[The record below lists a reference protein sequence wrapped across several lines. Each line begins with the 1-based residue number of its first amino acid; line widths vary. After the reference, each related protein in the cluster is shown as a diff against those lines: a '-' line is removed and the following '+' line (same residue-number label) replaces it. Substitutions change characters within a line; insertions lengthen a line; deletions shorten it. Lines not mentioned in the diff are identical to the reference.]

1 MASPKKILEDAYNGL
16 QPFARQLEVLGLE
29 LVYGRNQQ
37 PVNFANNER
46 SSEIVVAVKNIREN
60 PSLQNIHST
69 LEVVNTYDVCNPLQ
83 FAVGQLF
90 PPGSEVA
97 NIFNGVQGQ
106 INEIVNA
113 FRGFNIA
120 EGTNEVNAVAVPDPL
135 GEEEFGTLPF
145 KLGKIEL
152 EVGFQGTN
160 RRGRDEGIIPNG
172 SYVTITQTED
182 PKVTSVMRG
191 QVDNS
196 FDTDLGKSYVINIE
210 SISPSIP
217 PYEKTKNGDVVTD
230 ETGEPVEAQYS
241 TFKIE
246 YANILSSNVQDLSK
260 DLIGLTNSLQS
271 IGITEVA
278 AQINNLPSTI
288 PGIGTL
294 KGLFKDIIG
303 IVNEVGTAGA
313 QVANVTGTT
322 GQALAGNLSAED
334 VIDRVRVLRD
344 FYNKILPYTNIT
356 FAIQEIFKKQIES
369 VNNFLRNVIPYDQI
383 AAVIKVVVFLS
394 RIVLSIINTI
404 ITFLSFINNIIKTIT
419 SILKVIKIVLKVIRA
434 VIKILPALF
443 VPVGAI
449 ETVTTFLK
457 KIEDA
462 IQTGIDVLQNISRGI
477 DSIIGTLSFVRY
489 YLQLVIA
496 ESVKFAA
503 KLESCNDL
511 TTPGFSASANEA
523 SRNNFI
529 ALRNLLDAI
538 PNLDK
543 FKQPDGLPRD
553 PNNGGPTTFVVVDG
567 AGTIMPLRDSVFGFD
582 ENGNILF
589 YGDLVSLATGV
600 NFENTLGQ
608 DFRGKLQYYT
618 FNKFTN
624 TDSQR
629 ALIEAAE
636 NTFTQNQTTIAD
648 PEDRFG
654 NFQELYLGYTIKIQE
669 DRPTDQNENNLLRRR
684 GIALDSSDKIVAT
697 TDLTFSDNLEQIVT
711 EVKYKLKL
719 YVDQGII
726 GINTLDK
733 SSNQISD
740 SDALGLAED
749 IGVNPIGAN
758 NVKAESNNRA
768 ASNINPKFDNSIE
781 GTSISNAQPTET
793 RIGNAPFTPIDEAPA
808 ASSISGKGSSSKIIN
823 VDSLV
828 TPLMERQKEQN
839 PEFKA
844 IQDVFNTLSSLSPG
858 KVGEILNKPG
868 SENMSDD
875 ELLTTLKESV
885 LSSLDPNPDKVEDL
899 QKKTA
904 IWYEGLR
911 KKTRIDWEQLTINF
925 RKPKDPVPPYED
937 YYDQIEGQ
945 ELPKWIKLLTRQR
958 YTETEIQM
966 GVDDVRI
973 RDKYQIK
980 FGPDSSV
987 KVILRP
993 AFKKRN

>member
-16 QPFARQLEVLGLE
+16 IPFSQELDNLGLT
-29 LVYGRNQQ
+29 LVYGKNLQ

-46 SSEIVVAVKNIREN
+46 SSEIVAAIKNIGEN
-60 PSLQNIHST
+60 PSLQNIQST
-69 LEVVNTYDVCNPLQ
+69 LQVINTYDVCNPLQ

-106 INEIVNA
+106 INEVVNA
-113 FRGFNIA
+113 FRGFNIV

-160 RRGRDEGIIPNG
+160 RRGREEGIIPNG

-196 FDTDLGKSYVINIE
+196 FDTDLGKTYIINIE

-217 PYEKTKNGDVVTD
+217 PYEKTKRGDVVTD
-230 ETGEPVEAQYS
+230 EFGEPVEAQYS

-246 YANILSSNVQDLSK
+246 YTNILSSNVQDLSK
-260 DLIGLTNSLQS
+260 DLIEVTNALQS

-278 AQINNLPSTI
+278 AQLNNLPSSL
-288 PGIGTL
+288 PGIGSL
-294 KGLFKDIIG
+294 QGLFKDVIG
-303 IVNEVGTAGA
+303 IVDEIGIAGA
-313 QVANVTGTT
+313 QAATVTGTT
-322 GQALAGNLSAED
+322 GQALAGNLSSED

-383 AAVIKVVVFLS
+383 AAVIRVVVFLS

-404 ITFLSFINNIIKTIT
+404 ITFLTFINNIIKTFT
-419 SILKVIKIVLKVIRA
+419 VILKVIKIVLKVVRA

-443 VPVGAI
+443 VPVGVI
-449 ETVTTFLK
+449 ETVSNFLK
-457 KIEDA
+457 GIEDA
-462 IQTGIDVLQNISRGI
+462 IQTGVDILENISRGI
-477 DSIIGTLSFVRY
+477 DNIIGTLSFVRY
-489 YLQLVIA
+489 YMQLVIA

-511 TTPGFSASANEA
+511 TSPGFSASANEA
-523 SRNNFI
+523 ARNNFI
-529 ALRNLLDAI
+529 ALKNLLDAI

-543 FKQPDGLPRD
+543 FKQPDGLPG
-553 PNNGGPTTFVVVDG
+553 PNEGGPTTFVTVDG
-567 AGTIMPLRDSVFGFD
+567 QGTIMPLRDSVFGFD

-618 FNKFTN
+618 FNKFKN
-624 TDSQR
+624 SNR
-629 ALIEAAE
+629 PLIEAAE
-636 NTFTQNQTTIAD
+636 NIFTANQERIAD

-684 GIALDSSDKIVAT
+684 GIALDSNDKIVAT
-697 TDLTFSDNLEQIVT
+697 TDLTFSNNLEQIVT
-711 EVKYKLKL
+711 EIKYKLKL
-719 YVDQGII
+719 YLDQGII
-726 GINTLDK
+726 GINTPDK

-749 IGVNPIGAN
+749 IGANPIGVN
-758 NVKAESNNRA
+758 NVKAEANNRA
-768 ASNINPKFDNSIE
+768 ASNVDPKFDNNIE
-781 GTSISNAQPTET
+781 GTTISNSQPTET
-793 RIGNAPFTPIDEAPA
+793 RIGNDPFTPIDEAPA

-823 VDSLV
+823 VNSLV
-828 TPLMERQKEQN
+828 SPLIERQKQQN

-885 LSSLDPNPDKVEDL
+885 LSTLDPNPDKVEDL

-911 KKTRIDWEQLTINF
+911 KKTKIDWEQLTINY

-937 YYDQIEGQ
+937 YYDQIEKQ

-958 YTETEIQM
+958 YTETEILM

-980 FGPDSSV
+980 FGPDSEV

>member
-1 MASPKKILEDAYNGL
+1 MASPQKILQDAYNSL
-16 QPFARQLEVLGLE
+16 QPFARQLENLGLT
-29 LVYGRNQQ
+29 LVYGKGLQ
-37 PVNFANNER
+37 PVNFAANER

-60 PSLQNIHST
+60 PSLQNIQST
-69 LEVVNTYDVCNPLQ
+69 LQVINTYDVCNPLQ

-106 INEIVNA
+106 ISEIVNA

-120 EGTNEVNAVAVPDPL
+120 EGTNEVSAIAVPDPL

-160 RRGRDEGIIPNG
+160 RRGREEGIIPNG

-196 FDTDLGKSYVINIE
+196 FDTDLGKSYIINIE

-230 ETGEPVEAQYS
+230 EFGEPVEAQYS

-246 YANILSSNVQDLSK
+246 YTNILSSNVQDLSK
-260 DLIGLTNSLQS
+260 DLIEVTNALQS

-278 AQINNLPSTI
+278 AQLNNLPSSL
-288 PGIGTL
+288 PGIGSL
-294 KGLFKDIIG
+294 QGLFKDVIG
-303 IVNEVGTAGA
+303 IVEEIGIAGA
-313 QVANVTGTT
+313 QAAGFTGTT

-369 VNNFLRNVIPYDQI
+369 VNNVLRNVIPYDQI

-419 SILKVIKIVLKVIRA
+419 SILKVIKIILKVIRA

-449 ETVTTFLK
+449 EVVTTFLK
-457 KIEDA
+457 KIEEA
-462 IQTGIDVLQNISRGI
+462 IQTGIDLLQNISRSI
-477 DSIIGTLSFVRY
+477 DSIIGVLSFVKY

-496 ESVKFAA
+496 ESVRFAA
-503 KLESCNDL
+503 KLESCKGI

-523 SRNNFI
+523 ARNNFI
-529 ALRNLLDAI
+529 ALKNLLDAI

-543 FKQPDGLPRD
+543 FKQPDGYPLP
-553 PNNGGPTTFVVVDG
+553 PNEGGPTTFVVVDG
-567 AGTIMPLRDSVFGFD
+567 QGTIMPLRDSVFGFD

-589 YGDLVSLATGV
+589 YGDLTSTATGV

-618 FNKFTN
+618 FNKFKN
-624 TDSQR
+624 SNR
-629 ALIEAAE
+629 PLIEAAE
-636 NTFTQNQTTIAD
+636 NVFTTNQERIAD

-697 TDLTFSDNLEQIVT
+697 TDLTFSNNLEQIVT

-758 NVKAESNNRA
+758 NVKAEANNRA

-781 GTSISNAQPTET
+781 GTSISNTQPTET
-793 RIGNAPFTPIDEAPA
+793 RIGNDPFTPIDETPT

-828 TPLMERQKEQN
+828 SPLIERQKQQN

-885 LSSLDPNPDKVEDL
+885 LNTLDPNPDKVEDL
-899 QKKTA
+899 QRKTA

-925 RKPKDPVPPYED
+925 RKPKDPIPPFED
-937 YYDQIEGQ
+937 YYDQIEEQ

>member
-1 MASPKKILEDAYNGL
+1 MASVKKILEDTYNTL
-16 QPFARQLEVLGLE
+16 QPFSKELQGLGID
-29 LVYGRNQQ
+29 LVYGKGQQ
-37 PVNFANNER
+37 PVRFADTDRNK
-46 SSEIVVAVKNIREN
+46 EIVFAIKNIREN
-60 PSLQNIHST
+60 PSLQNIQST
-69 LEVVNTYDVCNPLQ
+69 LQVINTYDVCNPLQ
-83 FAVGQLF
+83 FAVTQLF

-97 NIFNGVQGQ
+97 NIFNGVQGR
-106 INEIVNA
+106 ISEIVNA
-113 FRGFNIA
+113 FRGFNIV

-160 RRGRDEGIIPNG
+160 RRGREEGIIPNG

-217 PYEKTKNGDVVTD
+217 PYEKTKRGDVVTD
-230 ETGEPVEAQYS
+230 EFGEPVEAQYS

-246 YANILSSNVQDLSK
+246 YTNILSSNVQDLTK
-260 DLIGLTNSLQS
+260 DLIEVTKALQS
-271 IGITEVA
+271 IGVAEVA
-278 AQINNLPSTI
+278 AEINNLPSSL
-288 PGIGTL
+288 PGVGSL

-303 IVNEVGTAGA
+303 IVDEVGIIGA
-313 QVANVTGTT
+313 QAATVTGTT

-369 VNNFLRNVIPYDQI
+369 VNNFLRNVIPYDQLGAI
-383 AAVIKVVVFLS
+383 IRVAVFIS
-394 RIVLSIINTI
+394 RIVLGIINTI
-404 ITFLSFINNIIKTIT
+404 ITFLSFINKIIKTIT
-419 SILKVIKIVLKVIRA
+419 TVLKVIKIILKVIRGL
-434 VIKILPALF
+434 IIIIPSLF
-443 VPVGAI
+443 TTVGII
-449 ETVTTFLK
+449 ETISNFLR
-457 KIEDA
+457 KIENG
-462 IQTGIDVLQNISRGI
+462 IQTGIDLLENISREI
-477 DSIIGTLSFVRY
+477 DNIIGTLSFVKY

-503 KLESCNDL
+503 KLESCNDI

-523 SRNNFI
+523 ARNNFI
-529 ALRNLLDAI
+529 ALKNLLDAI
-538 PNLDK
+538 PNLNK
-543 FKQPDGLPRD
+543 FQQPDGLPLP
-553 PNNGGPTTFVVVDG
+553 PNEGGPTTFVTVDG
-567 AGTIMPLRDSVFGFD
+567 QGTIMPLRDTVFGFD

-589 YGDLVSLATGV
+589 YGDLTSTATGV

-618 FNKFTN
+618 FNKFKN
-624 TDSQR
+624 SNR
-629 ALIEAAE
+629 PLIEAAE
-636 NTFTQNQTTIAD
+636 NIFTANQERIAD

-684 GIALDSSDKIVAT
+684 GIALDSNDKIIAT

-711 EVKYKLKL
+711 EIKYKLKL
-719 YVDQGII
+719 YLDQGII
-726 GINTLDK
+726 GINTPDK

-749 IGVNPIGAN
+749 IGANPIGVN
-758 NVKAESNNRA
+758 NVKAEANNKA
-768 ASNINPKFDNSIE
+768 ASNVDPKFDNTIE
-781 GTSISNAQPTET
+781 GTTISNSQPTET
-793 RIGNAPFTPIDEAPA
+793 RIGNDPFTPIDEAPA
-808 ASSISGKGSSSKIIN
+808 ASSISGKGSASKIIN
-823 VDSLV
+823 VNSLV
-828 TPLMERQKEQN
+828 SPLIERQKEQN

-844 IQDVFNTLSSLSPG
+844 IRDVFDTLGSLSPG

-885 LSSLDPNPDKVEDL
+885 LSTMDPNPDKVEDL

-904 IWYEGLR
+904 MWYEGLR
-911 KKTRIDWEQLTINF
+911 KKTKIDWEQLTINY

-937 YYDQIEGQ
+937 YYDQIEKQ

-958 YTETEIQM
+958 YTETEIQI

-980 FGPDSSV
+980 FGPDSEV